1 MYWNSSLWKPLKEV
15 AQVSNTNN
23 TNNTINMNNRMKA
36 QQAAK
41 AVKTLV
47 IIGVAVLVL
56 IIAVSAATFTVN
68 EHQQAIVTRFGEII
82 KIVVDPEI
90 YSGEMSIEG
99 IKVVEGKGLFFK
111 VPFIDTVEQYDSWLN
126 TYVSD
131 SEDVNTADKKQY
143 FITMFAQ
150 WRISDPVKF
159 KVTHENTVKASNYLD
174 NLIFPSIIQR
184 INKLDATE
192 FVSDKEMLNQALTEA
207 QVDINDIIAEGGI
220 EILDM
225 QVHRTILPNNNLEST
240 YQRMT
245 ANREKEAQKFRADGE
260 KQYQQLVSAAD
271 REAREIEAAAVEES
285 KQIKGAGDAEALA
298 IYAESYSV
306 DPDFYS
312 FWRSLEALEYS
323 LGSGSTLVLDQSH
336 PLWGDLLDWITPAE

>member
-1 MYWNSSLWKPLKEV
+1 M
-15 AQVSNTNN
+15 SNTNN
-23 TNNTINMNNRMKA
+23 TNSSNNTININARMKA
-36 QQAAK
+36 QQAGK
-41 AVKTLV
+41 AIKTL
-47 IIGVAVLVL
+47 ITIGVVALLL
-56 IIAVSAATFTVN
+56 IIAFSASTFTVN
-68 EHQQAIVTRFGEII
+68 EHQQAVIIRFGEIVR
-82 KIVVDPEI
+82 IVVDPAI
-90 YSGEMSIEG
+90 YTGSNNIKG

-111 VPFIDTVEQYDSWLN
+111 IPFIDQVEQFDSWLN

-143 FITMFAQ
+143 YITMFAQ

-159 KVTHENTVKASNYLD
+159 KVTHENTTRASNYLD

-192 FVSDKEMLNQALTEA
+192 FVSDKEKLNQALIEA
-207 QVDINDIIAEGGI
+207 QIDINEIIKDGGI
-220 EILDM
+220 EIKDM
-225 QVHRTILPNNNLEST
+225 QVHRTILPDGNLEST
-240 YQRMT
+240 YQRMI
-245 ANREKEAQKFRADGE
+245 ANREKEAQKFRADGD

-285 KQIKGAGDAEALA
+285 KQIKGEGDAEALA

-312 FWRSLEALEYS
+312 FWRSLEALESS
-323 LGSGSTLVLDQSH
+323 LGSGATLVLDESH
-336 PLWGDLLDWITPAE
+336 PLWGDLLKWIAPQE

>member
-1 MYWNSSLWKPLKEV
+1 
-15 AQVSNTNN
+15 
-23 TNNTINMNNRMKA
+23 MKA
-36 QQAAK
+36 QQAGK
-41 AVKTLV
+41 AIKSLI
-47 IIGVAVLVL
+47 IIGVIALAL
-56 IIAVSAATFTVN
+56 IIVISASTFTVN

-82 KIVVDPEI
+82 KIVVDPDV
-90 YSGEMSIEG
+90 YNGEYDIED
-99 IKVVEGKGLFFK
+99 ITIVEGKGLFFK
-111 VPFIDTVEQYDSWLN
+111 IPFIDKVEQYDSWLY

-131 SEDVNTADKKQY
+131 GEDVNTADKKQY

-184 INKLDATE
+184 INKLQASE
-192 FVSDKEMLNQALTEA
+192 FISEKALLNEALREA
-207 QVDINDIIAEGGI
+207 QIDINAIIADGGI
-220 EILDM
+220 EIKDM
-225 QVHRTILPNNNLEST
+225 QVHRTILPEGNLEST
-240 YQRMT
+240 YQRMI

-285 KQIKGAGDAEALA
+285 KQIKGSGDAEALA
-298 IYAESYSV
+298 IYADSYSV

-323 LGSGSTLVLDQSH
+323 LESGSTLVLDESH
-336 PLWGDLLDWITPAE
+336 PLWGDLLSWITPEEE